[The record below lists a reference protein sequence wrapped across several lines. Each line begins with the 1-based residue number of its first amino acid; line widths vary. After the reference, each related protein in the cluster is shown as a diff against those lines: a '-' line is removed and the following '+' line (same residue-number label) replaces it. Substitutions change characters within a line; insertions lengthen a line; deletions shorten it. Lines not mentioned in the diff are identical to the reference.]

1 MSVCCTVSIS
11 VMESLKKSEDI
22 SSIQDIFNIFYSSI
36 LSLLMQKWI
45 TKKKLL
51 D

>member
-1 MSVCCTVSIS
+1 MSICCTVSIS
-11 VMESLKKSEDI
+11 VMESLKKSENI

-36 LSLLMQKWI
+36 LSLLVRKWI
-45 TKKKLL
+45 TKEKLV